1 MRPHSSITIGK
12 VFGIPIG
19 LDFSWFLIF
28 ALITWMLAT
37 SYFPAEFHNWST
49 TVYWLVGAITSLLL
63 FVSVMLHELGHSV
76 IALRYKIPVKSITL
90 FIFGG
95 VASIASEPPSPVAE
109 FWIALA
115 GPIVSLA
122 LAGIFRVIEPLSGS
136 AAPIF
141 ALAKYL
147 AFINFILV
155 GFNII
160 PGFPLDGGRVFRAI
174 VWGMTKN
181 YRKATLIAANTGRL
195 IAFVFILLGVWQ
207 ILGGSFASGL
217 WIAFI
222 GWFLE
227 SAANAQVQQ
236 QHVQD
241 LLAGHTVSQAIS
253 FNYTIIPESTTL
265 GDLANQRILGEG
277 RRFLIVEDNE
287 NGDGK
292 ILGMVTPAEVAAVS
306 REAWGYTRVSQVMIP
321 QDRFHLVD
329 ADDDLWKVMASMDQ
343 EGIRQVPVIKN
354 GQVLGVLSHGG
365 IIRYLK
371 SLRQSQA

>member
-12 VFGIPIG
+12 VLGIPIG

-28 ALITWMLAT
+28 ALITWMLAS

-49 TVYWLVGAITSLLL
+49 TLYWSVGAVTSILL
-63 FVSVMLHELGHSV
+63 FLSVMLHEFGHSV
-76 IALRYKIPVKSITL
+76 VAQYYKIPVKSIAL

-95 VASIASEPPSPVAE
+95 VASIASEPPSPIAE

-115 GPIVSLA
+115 GPLVSLA
-122 LAGIFRVIEPLSGS
+122 LAGIFRLIEPLSGGI
-136 AAPIF
+136 APIF

-147 AFINFILV
+147 AYINFLLV
-155 GFNII
+155 AFNII
-160 PGFPLDGGRVFRAI
+160 PGFPLDGGRIFRAI
-174 VWGMTKN
+174 VWGITKN
-181 YRKATLIAANTGRL
+181 LRKATLIAANTGRL

-207 ILGGSFASGL
+207 ILGGSFVDGI

-227 SAANAQVQQ
+227 SAANSQVQQ

-241 LLAGHTVSQAIS
+241 LLSGHTVSQAIS
-253 FNYTIIPESTTL
+253 FNYTIIPESFNL
-265 GDLANQRILGEG
+265 EQLASRHLLEEG

-287 NGDGK
+287 NDDGK
-292 ILGMVTPAEVAAVS
+292 ILGMVTPSEVASVPQ
-306 REAWGYTRVSQVMIP
+306 EAWGHTQVSQVMIP
-321 QDRFHLVD
+321 KNRLHLVD
-329 ADDDLWKVMASMDQ
+329 PDDDLWKVMASMDQ
-343 EGIRQVPVIKN
+343 DGVKQVPVVKD

-365 IIRYLK
+365 IVRYLK
-371 SLRQSQA
+371 SLQQSQV